1 MAYMNNIL
9 MPRAYNIVLASSAF
23 AKEELDQIDYMK
35 QIVSGSL
42 KTRHLGY
49 NFTSDDKLYMDD
61 MAKHFDV
68 FVCTKAFSITFT
80 EFNKDSNLEI
90 GDYIAF
96 PSELNY
102 STEASDDSYIFFEI
116 YYWPIVKSKDTDT
129 KSYKVL
135 ATLTDK
141 YEIEI
146 SANSEKEAYD
156 KAYNTPLSDWKHL
169 TPGGISKARKILR
182 WAEWGDFETKEIP
195 S

>member
-1 MAYMNNIL
+1 MPTLNNIIHA
-9 MPRAYNIVLASSAF
+9 RAQNIVLGQSAF
-23 AKEELDQIDYMK
+23 SKEDLNHLGPMQDVI
-35 QIVSGSL
+35 IGSL

-49 NFTSDDKLYMDD
+49 NFTADSSVYIDD

-68 FVCTKAFSITFT
+68 FISTKAFDITFT
-80 EFNKDSNLEI
+80 DFNRSSRLEI

-102 STEASDDSYIFFEI
+102 STENDDSYIYFEI
-116 YYWPIVKSKDTDT
+116 YYWPIIKSNDSAAR
-129 KSYKVL
+129 SYNIV

-141 YEIEI
+141 YEIQI
-146 SANSEKEAYD
+146 QANSEKEAYD

>member
-1 MAYMNNIL
+1 
-9 MPRAYNIVLASSAF
+9 MPRAYNIVLGQSAF
-23 AKEELDQIDYMK
+23 AKNDLSDIDNIK
-35 QIVSGSL
+35 EVVIGSL
-42 KTRHLGY
+42 KTRHLEY
-49 NFTSDDKLYMDD
+49 NFTTDPEVYIDD
-61 MAKHFDV
+61 MANHFNV
-68 FVCTKAFSITFT
+68 FVCTKEFSITFSD
-80 EFNKDSNLEI
+80 FNRDSNLKI

-96 PSELNY
+96 PSELKH
-102 STEASDDSYIFFEI
+102 STEADAESYIYFEA

-129 KSYKVL
+129 KSYKVV